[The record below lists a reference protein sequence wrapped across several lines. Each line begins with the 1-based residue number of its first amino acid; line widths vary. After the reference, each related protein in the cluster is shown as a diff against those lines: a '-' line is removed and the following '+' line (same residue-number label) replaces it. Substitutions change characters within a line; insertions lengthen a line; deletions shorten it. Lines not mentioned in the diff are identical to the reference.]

1 MQQTPSLDVSEE
13 ILLQILGNLLKQDP
27 KIILKNIGVVGA
39 ENLFAEQVL
48 NANNSGQL
56 HLIRESIAEVL
67 ESYEKSRSK
76 LIKKELD
83 KCKCQLADIEWGNL
97 PSDEKSE
104 KNLRYSFVIL
114 VIGFVIGLVFS
125 SVIN

>member
-1 MQQTPSLDVSEE
+1 MQQISSLDVSEE

-27 KIILKNIGVVGA
+27 KTILKNIGIVGA

-67 ESYEKSRSK
+67 ESYEKSSSK

-83 KCKCQLADIEWGNL
+83 KCKRQLADIEWGNL
-97 PSDEKSE
+97 PSDEKSV
-104 KNLRYSFVIL
+104 KNIRYSFVTL

>member
-1 MQQTPSLDVSEE
+1 MQQTSSLDVSEE

-27 KIILKNIGVVGA
+27 KIILKNIGIVGA

-83 KCKCQLADIEWGNL
+83 KCKCQLADNEWRNL
-97 PSDEKSE
+97 PSDEKSG
-104 KNLRYSFVIL
+104 KNLRCSFVIL